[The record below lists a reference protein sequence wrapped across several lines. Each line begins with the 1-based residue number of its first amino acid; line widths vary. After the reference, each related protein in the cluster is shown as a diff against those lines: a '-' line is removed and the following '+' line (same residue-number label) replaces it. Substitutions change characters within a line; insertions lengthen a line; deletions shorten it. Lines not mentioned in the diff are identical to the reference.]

1 VIWLFRNAVS
11 AAWYKAANIS
21 FEKQLITLI
30 HILDLSY
37 RDIENHRDTTEN
49 RKINKQVYSILFKEG
64 ALNSF
69 IDDAG
74 EDAIIR
80 IYTFINDVKDLDP
93 QKKLNLRSRIMDRHP
108 DFKFFG
114 DTEKKVSR
122 GLMVT
127 APKYDEKQ
135 KQLSNIMEKDIPA
148 NSKEIE
154 AALLHGDLSENAEY
168 KAAKERQ
175 DQLNNQAAR
184 LKEELERAQLF
195 DPNSV
200 NTAKVSFGTKVL
212 LRNTTKERQEEY
224 TIMGPWESD
233 PDHNIISYLSPF
245 GNAILG
251 KTVGEQFVFSNEVEK
266 VSYAVEQISAV
277 SV

>member
-1 VIWLFRNAVS
+1 
-11 AAWYKAANIS
+11 
-21 FEKQLITLI
+21 
-30 HILDLSY
+30 
-37 RDIENHRDTTEN
+37 
-49 RKINKQVYSILFKEG
+49 
-64 ALNSF
+64 
-69 IDDAG
+69 
-74 EDAIIR
+74 
-80 IYTFINDVKDLDP
+80 
-93 QKKLNLRSRIMDRHP
+93 MDKYP
-108 DFKFFG
+108 NFKFFG

-135 KQLSNIMEKDIPA
+135 KQLSYIMEKDIPA

-175 DQLNNQAAR
+175 DQLNNQVAR

-200 NTAKVSFGTKVL
+200 NTSRVSFGTKVL
-212 LRNTTKERQEEY
+212 LRNETKDMREEY
-224 TIMGPWESD
+224 TILGPWESD

-277 SV
+277 NV